1 MTMRWKKLLVL
12 PLALC
17 LCLLLTGCLFNS
29 RVEDL
34 YSLPQLPEE
43 YTELKNKIDAIL
55 SDGAEYAA
63 PLSGS
68 NVQPVQLVDL
78 DGDGTEEA
86 VAFFRKSTEEKP
98 LKIYIFRV
106 QGESYEQAAVI
117 EGSGTAIYSISYTDM
132 DGDGVMELAVGWRV
146 NNTDPDNLQTLQ
158 ALSVYQLKEL
168 QPKELLQK
176 TYAKYIIADLN
187 EDKKKELIIIRSDE
201 ETNCTADYYRWEN
214 HALELTSSARVSTS
228 VAELSQTTSRVS
240 VGTLEEGKPALFVT
254 GVEESS
260 IAITDVLTSRDG
272 DLVNITQS
280 STTGVST
287 EIFRY
292 LSVYPQDINNDGVTE
307 VPVPTP
313 LPTQGEGGVCYQVD
327 WRSYDAEGNIDTV
340 MTTCHD
346 VDDGWYLVIP
356 SSWSEKVLATR
367 RVSMSGDA
375 TVTFAVI
382 EDTGEPPR
390 EFMRIYTQPDDEE
403 SDKSSRLTLSRGSGK
418 LYTAEILE
426 NGSWNGSFTEEELH
440 SAFYVIQPEWMT
452 GDN

>member
-1 MTMRWKKLLVL
+1 MTMRWKKLLAV

-214 HALELTSSARVSTS
+214 HALELTSSARASTS

-240 VGTLEEGKPALFVT
+240 VGTLKEGKPALFVT

-327 WRSYDAEGNIDTV
+327 WRSYDAEGNVDTV
-340 MTTCHD
+340 LTTCHD

-367 RVSMSGDA
+367 KVSMSGDA

-382 EDTGEPPR
+382 GDTGEPPR
-390 EFMRIYTQPDDEE
+390 EFMRIYTQSDDEE

-440 SAFYVIQPEWMT
+440 SAFYVIQPEWLT

>member
-1 MTMRWKKLLVL
+1 MTMRWKKLLAV

-240 VGTLEEGKPALFVT
+240 VGTLKEGKPALFVT

-327 WRSYDAEGNIDTV
+327 WRSYDAEGNVDTV
-340 MTTCHD
+340 LTTCHD

-367 RVSMSGDA
+367 KVSMSGDA

-390 EFMRIYTQPDDEE
+390 EFMRIYTQSDDEE

-426 NGSWNGSFTEEELH
+426 NGSWNGSFAEEELH
-440 SAFYVIQPEWMT
+440 SAFYVIQPEWLT

>member
-1 MTMRWKKLLVL
+1 MTMRWKKLLAVL
-12 PLALC
+12 LALC

-240 VGTLEEGKPALFVT
+240 VGTLKEGKPALFVT

-327 WRSYDAEGNIDTV
+327 WRSYDAEGNVDTV
-340 MTTCHD
+340 LTTCHD

-367 RVSMSGDA
+367 KVSMSGDA

-390 EFMRIYTQPDDEE
+390 EFMRIYTQSDDEE

-440 SAFYVIQPEWMT
+440 SAFYVIQPEWLT

>member
-1 MTMRWKKLLVL
+1 MTMRWKKLLAV

-240 VGTLEEGKPALFVT
+240 VGTLKEGKPALFVT

-327 WRSYDAEGNIDTV
+327 WRSYDAEGNVDTV
-340 MTTCHD
+340 LTTCHD

-367 RVSMSGDA
+367 KVSMSGDA

-382 EDTGEPPR
+382 GDTGEPPR
-390 EFMRIYTQPDDEE
+390 EFMRIYTQSDDEE

-440 SAFYVIQPEWMT
+440 SAFYVIQPEWLT

>member
-146 NNTDPDNLQTLQ
+146 NNTDLDNLQTLQ

-228 VAELSQTTSRVS
+228 VAELSQTTSQVS

-440 SAFYVIQPEWMT
+440 SAFYVIQPEWLT

>member
-1 MTMRWKKLLVL
+1 MTMRWKKLLGL
-12 PLALC
+12 PLILC
-17 LCLLLTGCLFNS
+17 LCFLLTGCLFNS

-34 YSLPQLPEE
+34 YCLPQLPEE
-43 YTELKNKIDAIL
+43 YTELKNKIDDIL

-158 ALSVYQLKEL
+158 ALSIYKLKEL

-201 ETNCTADYYRWEN
+201 ESNCTADYYQWEN

-292 LSVYPQDINNDGVTE
+292 LSVYPQDINSDGVTE
-307 VPVPTP
+307 VPVPSP

-327 WRSYDAEGNIDTV
+327 WRSYDVEGNIDTV

-356 SSWSEKVLATR
+356 ANWSEKVLATR
-367 RVSMSGDA
+367 KVSMSGDA
-375 TVTFAVI
+375 TVTFSVI
-382 EDTGEPPR
+382 GDTGELPQ

-403 SDKSSRLTLSRGSGK
+403 NDKSSRLTLSRGSGK

-426 NGSWNGSFTEEELH
+426 DGSWNGSFTEEELH
-440 SAFYVIQPEWMT
+440 SAFYVIQPEWLT

>member
-1 MTMRWKKLLVL
+1 MRWKKLLAV

-240 VGTLEEGKPALFVT
+240 VGTLKEGKPALFVT

-327 WRSYDAEGNIDTV
+327 WRSYDAEGNVDTV
-340 MTTCHD
+340 LTTCHD

-367 RVSMSGDA
+367 KVSMSGGA

-382 EDTGEPPR
+382 GDMGEPPR
-390 EFMRIYTQPDDEE
+390 EFMRIYTQSNDEDNDR
-403 SDKSSRLTLSRGSGK
+403 SDRLTLSRGSGK

-440 SAFYVIQPEWMT
+440 SAFYVIQPEWLT

>member
-117 EGSGTAIYSISYTDM
+117 EGGGTAIYSISYTDM

-367 RVSMSGDA
+367 KVSMSGDA

-440 SAFYVIQPEWMT
+440 SAFYVIQPEWLT

>member
-1 MTMRWKKLLVL
+1 MTMRWKKLLAV

-158 ALSVYQLKEL
+158 AL

-240 VGTLEEGKPALFVT
+240 VGTRC
-254 GVEESS
+254 SS
-260 IAITDVLTSRDG
+260 PG
-272 DLVNITQS
+272 
-280 STTGVST
+280 
-287 EIFRY
+287 
-292 LSVYPQDINNDGVTE
+292 
-307 VPVPTP
+307 
-313 LPTQGEGGVCYQVD
+313 
-327 WRSYDAEGNIDTV
+327 WRSPPSPSRMCSPAE
-340 MTTCHD
+340 
-346 VDDGWYLVIP
+346 
-356 SSWSEKVLATR
+356 
-367 RVSMSGDA
+367 
-375 TVTFAVI
+375 
-382 EDTGEPPR
+382 TG
-390 EFMRIYTQPDDEE
+390 T
-403 SDKSSRLTLSRGSGK
+403 
-418 LYTAEILE
+418 
-426 NGSWNGSFTEEELH
+426 W
-440 SAFYVIQPEWMT
+440 
-452 GDN
+452 